1 MNYGIIMNI
10 DGTLTGG
17 FESQSDENFEI
28 LSKKNIMMENGIM

>member
-1 MNYGIIMNI
+1 MNYGICMNI
-10 DGTLTGG
+10 DGTLTGR

>member
-1 MNYGIIMNI
+1 MNYGICINI

-17 FESQSDENFEI
+17 FESQSDENLI